1 MSHWKEYKLGEITD
15 INKKSVGKGYSF
27 EIIEYVDT
35 SSVTENKFDNPQI
48 IPLVE
53 APSRAKRLVDEG
65 DTIIS
70 TVRPIQKHYGFIK
83 NSKPNT
89 VVSTGFAV
97 VSPKKIDPKF
107 LYYFLTQEEITV
119 YLNTL
124 AESGTTTFP
133 AFRPEELAK
142 LTIWAPESIEEQ
154 TAIASIL
161 SSLDQKIEL
170 NNAINRNLEALAQAL
185 FKQWFVEFEFPVDQN
200 GNFSPLTGEMSEGQR
215 GYKSSGGE
223 MVESELGMIPK
234 GWRVGKLGDILTVK
248 GGTTPS
254 TKEPKYWEGNLH
266 WTSPRDL
273 STLEFPVLLNTD
285 KKITE
290 EGLKQISS
298 GLLPKGTLLLSSRA
312 PIGYLAITEIETA
325 INQGYIA
332 INCKQP
338 YSNLF
343 MLYWLRQYMES
354 VIARANGSTFL
365 EISKSNFKEIDVI
378 IPSETIHNQFIEVVN
393 QLFKQLVLFQRENNK
408 LSSLRDTLLPKLI
421 SGELEVKDV

>member
-200 GNFSPLTGEMSEGQR
+200 GNFSPLTGEMSQGQR

-234 GWRVGKLGDILTVK
+234 GWRVGSIYEASDVIYGAPFKSSLFNQEKKGYPLIRIRDLKTYAPQFWTEENHPKGVIIRAGELVVGMDAEFRPHIWLGEEAYLNQRLCHFKPK
-248 GGTTPS
+248 GYFTRLFVCETIRPQLMFHENSSVGTT
-254 TKEPKYWEGNLH
+254 
-266 WTSPRDL
+266 
-273 STLEFPVLLNTD
+273 
-285 KKITE
+285 
-290 EGLKQISS
+290 
-298 GLLPKGTLLLSSRA
+298 
-312 PIGYLAITEIETA
+312 
-325 INQGYIA
+325 
-332 INCKQP
+332 
-338 YSNLF
+338 
-343 MLYWLRQYMES
+343 
-354 VIARANGSTFL
+354 VIHLG
-365 EISKSNFKEIDVI
+365 KKEIDSFKTLIPPNNI
-378 IPSETIHNQFIEVVN
+378 IHGFGETTEPILEQIVN
-393 QLFKQLVLFQRENNK
+393 NSKENRNLK
-408 LSSLRDTLLPKLI
+408 SLRDTLLPKLI

>member
-1 MSHWKEYKLGEITD
+1 MSHWKEYKLGEIAD

-107 LYYFLTQEEITV
+107 LYYFLTQEEITI

-421 SGELEVKDV
+421 SGELEVKNV